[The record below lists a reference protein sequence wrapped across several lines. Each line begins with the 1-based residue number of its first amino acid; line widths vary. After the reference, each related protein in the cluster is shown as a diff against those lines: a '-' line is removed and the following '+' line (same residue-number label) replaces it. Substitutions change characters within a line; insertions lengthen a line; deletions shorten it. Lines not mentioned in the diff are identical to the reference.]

1 MVPKV
6 INTICTI
13 NQVKPSGTIHEEKVP
28 EKTENHKHKHKHKYH
43 DPLNKK
49 IPVLMSYSNEIGTAI
64 SEIAPRLGAAL
75 WAPTFMYLGADIYD
89 KYKNDKDNYKPSGKR
104 ALKRAIFQGMTSLI
118 ALPAVIFAA
127 QSAISPLA
135 QLDQWGINGNTK
147 DAVYKHTKSVI
158 AQAHGTALDSYEE
171 FNNAIKTTLENK
183 IRARRNEK
191 KTANIFKRF
200 WNKLFTQRYVLL
212 SADKAQILTFAEAN
226 AKKTFDILTALKN
239 EDKKNIPHR
248 IYKKYKKTLPT
259 IREMYKDADYSHQAT
274 RHALIEYQKS
284 LIFKNKMLK
293 TFGGF
298 TALILLANPINNF
311 VDKQIMKRFINPGID
326 QISKNLVYD
335 TKMKTIFSN
344 MEASKSTSD
353 KNANSSNLLQRLK
366 NQRELKSKAVEK
378 R

>member
-28 EKTENHKHKHKHKYH
+28 EKTENHKHKHKHKYQ

-104 ALKRAIFQGMTSLI
+104 ALKRAIFQGVTSLI

-135 QLDQWGINGNTK
+135 QLDKWGINGNTK

-200 WNKLFTQRYVLL
+200 WNKLFTQRYALL

-226 AKKTFDILTALKN
+226 AKKTFDILTALK
-239 EDKKNIPHR
+239 
-248 IYKKYKKTLPT
+248 
-259 IREMYKDADYSHQAT
+259 
-274 RHALIEYQKS
+274 
-284 LIFKNKMLK
+284 
-293 TFGGF
+293 
-298 TALILLANPINNF
+298 
-311 VDKQIMKRFINPGID
+311 
-326 QISKNLVYD
+326 
-335 TKMKTIFSN
+335 
-344 MEASKSTSD
+344 
-353 KNANSSNLLQRLK
+353 
-366 NQRELKSKAVEK
+366 
-378 R
+378 